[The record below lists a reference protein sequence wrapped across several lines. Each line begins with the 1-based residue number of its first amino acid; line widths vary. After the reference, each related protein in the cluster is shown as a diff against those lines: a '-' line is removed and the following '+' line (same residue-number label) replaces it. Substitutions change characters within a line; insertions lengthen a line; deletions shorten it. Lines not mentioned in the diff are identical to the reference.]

1 MHKHNRRVTWKWDS
15 YIGIKLMS
23 GQAQVAV
30 TEFSNMHSEM
40 KEQNWSKTNYNSIS
54 FIKLCFGK

>member
-1 MHKHNRRVTWKWDS
+1 MTWKWDS